1 VISDFGIQTNPKSNI
16 RNPKF
21 TYLCTE
27 MIIQQFYD
35 KGLAHSSYAVI
46 RTGKMIVIDPA
57 RDPQPYYDFAG
68 MHDADIVGVIETHP
82 HADFVSSHLEIHQTT
97 GAVIYTSKLT
107 GAEYPHES
115 FDDGDVIK
123 LNDIAL
129 KAINTPGHSPDSI
142 CILVED
148 EEGREQAIFTGDT
161 LFVGD
166 VGRPDLRENV
176 GNITAK
182 KEELARAMYH
192 STRDKLMKLPHSVKV
207 YPAHGPGSLCGKN
220 MSPDLESTIGRELRE
235 NYALQLIA
243 EPEFV
248 KTIIADQPFIPK
260 YFGSDVELNKKGAPA
275 YSVGIANILRVKGN
289 TTLEKDVIAI
299 DTRPN
304 AEFKK
309 GHEKGAI
316 NLQNGERFETW
327 LGSIVGPDERFYLVA
342 DTEEELNKVIVKAAK
357 IGYERNILAAISSP
371 EYPEVPARVFDLPR
385 FSTNPERYTV
395 VDVRNPNETEGG
407 LMFEGAIVIPLP
419 ELRERITEIPE
430 DKPIVVHCAAGYR
443 SAAAA
448 SIIADKISAVPVL
461 DLSEAVTEIGRQKA
475 ESS

>member
-1 VISDFGIQTNPKSNI
+1 
-16 RNPKF
+16 
-21 TYLCTE
+21 

-35 KGLAHSSYAVI
+35 KGLAHASYAVV
-46 RTGKMIVIDPA
+46 RMGKMIVIDPA
-57 RDPQPYYDFAG
+57 RDPQPYYDFANQ
-68 MHDADIVGVIETHP
+68 HDADITGVIETHP
-82 HADFVSSHLEIHQTT
+82 HADFISSHLEIHQATN
-97 GAVIYTSKLT
+97 AVIYASKLT

-115 FDDGDVIK
+115 FDDGDVIR
-123 LNDIAL
+123 LNDIKL

-148 EEGREQAIFTGDT
+148 ENGKEQALFTGDT

-182 KEELARAMYH
+182 KEELARALYR

-235 NYALQLIA
+235 NYALQLMS
-243 EPEFV
+243 EPQFI

-275 YSVGIANILRVKGN
+275 YSESVNKIVRLNGGVTIQKEALV
-289 TTLEKDVIAI
+289 I

-304 AEFKK
+304 AEFMM

-316 NLQNGERFETW
+316 NLQNGGKFETW
-327 LGSIVGPDERFYLVA
+327 LGAIVGPNERFYLVA
-342 DTEEELNKVIVKAAK
+342 NDEEALEKVISKAAK
-357 IGYERNILAAISSP
+357 IGYEKNVIAGISAP
-371 EYPEVPARVFDLPR
+371 NYPLLPARDFNLPR
-385 FSTNPERYTV
+385 FTTHPEKYTI
-395 VDVRNPNETEGG
+395 VDVRNQIETEDG
-407 LMFEGAIVIPLP
+407 LIFENALIIPLP
-419 ELRERITEIPE
+419 ELRERVNEIPE

-448 SIIADKISAVPVL
+448 SIVAAKISAVPVL
-461 DLSEAVTEIGRQKA
+461 DLSEAVVEIGRQKI
-475 ESS
+475 EH

>member
-1 VISDFGIQTNPKSNI
+1 
-16 RNPKF
+16 
-21 TYLCTE
+21 
-27 MIIQQFYD
+27 
-35 KGLAHSSYAVI
+35 
-46 RTGKMIVIDPA
+46 MIVIDPA
-57 RDPQPYYDFAG
+57 RDPQPYYDFATL
-68 MHDADIVGVIETHP
+68 HEADIVGVIETHP
-82 HADFVSSHLEIHQTT
+82 HADFVSSHLEIHQST
-97 GAVIYTSKLT
+97 GAVIYASKLT

-115 FDDGDVIK
+115 FDDGDVIS
-123 LNDIAL
+123 LDDIKL

-148 EEGREQAIFTGDT
+148 EDGKEQAIFTGDT

-192 STRDKLMKLPHSVKV
+192 STREKLMKLPHSVKV

-235 NYALQLIA
+235 NYALQLMA

-248 KTIIADQPFIPK
+248 KTIIADRPFIPK
-260 YFGSDVELNKKGAPA
+260 YFGSDVELNKKGAPGYA
-275 YSVGIANILRVKGN
+275 SSVGNILRVKGG
-289 TTLEKDVIAI
+289 TPIEKDILVI
-299 DTRPN
+299 DTRSN

-342 DTEEELNKVIVKAAK
+342 ATKEDLDEVIVKAAK
-357 IGYERNILAAISSP
+357 IGYEKNIVAAISGP
-371 EYPEVPARVFDLPR
+371 EYPEIPERVFDLPR
-385 FSTNPERYTV
+385 FSTSPERYTV

-407 LMFEGAIVIPLP
+407 LMFAGAILIPLP
-419 ELRERITEIPE
+419 ELRERINEIPE

-448 SIIADKISAVPVL
+448 SIIADKITAVPVL
-461 DLSEAVTEIGRQKA
+461 DLSEAVREIGRQKS
-475 ESS
+475 EVG

>member
-1 VISDFGIQTNPKSNI
+1 
-16 RNPKF
+16 
-21 TYLCTE
+21 

-35 KGLAHSSYAVI
+35 KGLAHASYAII

-57 RDPQPYYDFAG
+57 RDPQPYYDFAA
-68 MHDADIVGVIETHP
+68 MHDAEIVGVIETHP

-97 GAVIYTSKLT
+97 GAIIYTSKLT

-115 FDDGDVIK
+115 FDDGDIIQ
-123 LNDIAL
+123 LNDIRL

-142 CILVED
+142 CILAED
-148 EEGREQAIFTGDT
+148 ENGNEKAIFTGDT

-166 VGRPDLRENV
+166 VGRPDLRESA

-182 KEELARAMYH
+182 REELARQMYH
-192 STRDKLMKLPHSVKV
+192 STREKLMKLPHHIIV
-207 YPAHGPGSLCGKN
+207 YPTHGPGSLCGKN
-220 MSPDLESTIGRELRE
+220 ISPDLESTIGRELRE
-235 NYALQLIA
+235 NYALQLMA

-275 YSVGIANILRVKGN
+275 YLASIGHILRVRGN
-289 TTLEKDVIAI
+289 STLEKNVIVI

-309 GHEKGAI
+309 GHENGAI

-327 LGSIVGPDERFYLVA
+327 LGSIIRPDERFYLIA
-342 DTEEELNKVIVKAAK
+342 DNEEELQKVIIKAAK
-357 IGYERNILAAISSP
+357 IGYEKNIAAAISGP
-371 EYPEVPARVFDLPR
+371 EYPELPARTFNLPR
-385 FSTNPERYTV
+385 FATNPERYTV
-395 VDVRNPNETEGG
+395 VDVRNPNETGSG
-407 LMFEGAIVIPLP
+407 LIFGGAIVIPLP
-419 ELRERITEIPE
+419 ELRERVDEIPE

-448 SIIADKISAVPVL
+448 SIIAAKISAVPVL
-461 DLSEAVTEIGRQKA
+461 DLSEAVVEIGRQKTA
-475 ESS
+475 H